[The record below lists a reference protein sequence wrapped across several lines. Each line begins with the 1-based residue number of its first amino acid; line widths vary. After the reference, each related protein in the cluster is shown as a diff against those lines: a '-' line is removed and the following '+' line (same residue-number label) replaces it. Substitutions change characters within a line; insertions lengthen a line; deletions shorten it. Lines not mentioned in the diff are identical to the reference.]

1 YFMVQEY
8 RKPEY
13 EVSSMLRP
21 TTPHYCHPTI
31 DEYVIAA
38 CQGKLFAG
46 GFLNEAN
53 VQWTI
58 GAERTKFT
66 PAKRSDYTFGRAQHF
81 FWRYRNNK
89 SHRNENEISYLEQYF
104 QIK

>member
-1 YFMVQEY
+1 IGYINFNLPGLGTSETHYFMVQEY

-38 CQGKLFAG
+38 CQGKL
-46 GFLNEAN
+46 
-53 VQWTI
+53 
-58 GAERTKFT
+58 
-66 PAKRSDYTFGRAQHF
+66 
-81 FWRYRNNK
+81 
-89 SHRNENEISYLEQYF
+89 
-104 QIK
+104 